1 MDYKDCSESE
11 TQALL
16 QAFSQ
21 HSLVSMADLGG
32 SITYANEAFCQVSGY
47 AYEELIGRDHRILN
61 SGAHLRGF
69 WRGVW
74 ETIAAGGVWRGV
86 VCNRAKSGELYW
98 VKTQISPVYGSSGG
112 IEKYLSVRT
121 DISSH
126 IRLQSEMAME
136 KALKAAAESA
146 RQRDEYL
153 RATLDSLPFHFWLKD
168 LNGKYLAVNQA
179 FAGAFGLGD
188 AEHAVGR
195 DDFEL
200 WPSAAMKF
208 REIDQRVVQHRREE
222 MRTELQE
229 TDSGKR
235 WFEVFIKP
243 LRLADG
249 STLGTVGFKRE
260 VTDRWLLKNQ
270 LQERTDLLQSILDLS
285 PDGFVSFDAD
295 SLVNYVSPVF
305 SRLTGIESH
314 CLVGLGE
321 KECSDVLRRACYDG
335 GCFGGI
341 AELRALAEVSGG
353 EVRKRLEIV
362 NGGRRVIEIALRI
375 NDEGRVSQ
383 ILCFRD
389 VTLESQV
396 EDMKSEFLSTAAHE
410 LRTPMTSILGFTEVL
425 MTQSLTE
432 EHRSEL
438 QGIIYRQSEL
448 MASILNEL
456 LDLARIEA
464 RRGKDFVFQPTQVQA
479 LLAQVSQSFKVPTG
493 RANPSLEMPNQPLHI
508 MADAQKLTQV
518 LVNVL
523 SNAYKYSPAGGEV
536 SLTVLES
543 VDTLT
548 SARMIGVQTTDH
560 GIGMTAEQVKRI
572 FERFYR
578 ADTSGKVLGTGL
590 GMSIVYEIVT
600 LHGGRVDVHSAPGG
614 GTRVTFWI
622 PAALVASPH

>member
-1 MDYKDCSESE
+1 
-11 TQALL
+11 
-16 QAFSQ
+16 
-21 HSLVSMADLGG
+21 
-32 SITYANEAFCQVSGY
+32 
-47 AYEELIGRDHRILN
+47 
-61 SGAHLRGF
+61 
-69 WRGVW
+69 
-74 ETIAAGGVWRGV
+74 
-86 VCNRAKSGELYW
+86 
-98 VKTQISPVYGSSGG
+98 
-112 IEKYLSVRT
+112 
-121 DISSH
+121 
-126 IRLQSEMAME
+126 
-136 KALKAAAESA
+136 
-146 RQRDEYL
+146 
-153 RATLDSLPFHFWLKD
+153 
-168 LNGKYLAVNQA
+168 
-179 FAGAFGLGD
+179 
-188 AEHAVGR
+188 
-195 DDFEL
+195 
-200 WPSAAMKF
+200 
-208 REIDQRVVQHRREE
+208 
-222 MRTELQE
+222 
-229 TDSGKR
+229 
-235 WFEVFIKP
+235 
-243 LRLADG
+243 
-249 STLGTVGFKRE
+249 
-260 VTDRWLLKNQ
+260 
-270 LQERTDLLQSILDLS
+270 
-285 PDGFVSFDAD
+285 
-295 SLVNYVSPVF
+295 
-305 SRLTGIESH
+305 
-314 CLVGLGE
+314 
-321 KECSDVLRRACYDG
+321 
-335 GCFGGI
+335 
-341 AELRALAEVSGG
+341 
-353 EVRKRLEIV
+353 VRKRLEIV

-375 NDEGRVSQ
+375 NGEGRVSQ

-464 RRGKDFVFQPTQVQA
+464 RRGKDFVFQPTLVQA
-479 LLAQVSQSFKVPTG
+479 LLAQVLQSFKVPTG
-493 RANPSLEMPNQPLHI
+493 RAEPALEMPNQPIHV
-508 MADAQKLTQV
+508 MADAQKLAQV

-622 PAALVASPH
+622 PASLVASPH